1 MMLAIYFISTLASI
15 ALLFCAK
22 NRNQIV
28 ALSAIFYALQIYLAA
43 DIAMNHIGETQ
54 LNFFTFDNL
63 GVLCFIMLTVIS
75 ALTFYHSIRYL
86 DSETTSQFRV
96 YNQLLILLCSAITAT
111 YFANNLAVTWILIE
125 ATTIFAAGLIYHR
138 RNQKSLEATWK
149 YIFVCSTGI
158 AIAYLGILLISSAA
172 IDGELSYSALA
183 TAINSGNMLY
193 MKIAFIF
200 ILVGYSS
207 KMEIFPLY
215 TIGVDANLVC
225 PTPASALIS
234 SGLVNAGFV
243 AIFRVLMIYKDTPIF
258 SWVSNVLIV
267 AGVASLFIGVL
278 YLRQTNNYKRM
289 LSYSTVE
296 NMGIVAIG
304 LGIGGYGVYAAI
316 LHIVA
321 HSLIKSGMF
330 FQISQVGKKYG
341 TYRINRINDYLK
353 YCHVGGIAIILGAI
367 LLLAF
372 PPSGLFVSELMI
384 VRQVV
389 TLQKWWLLAVIV
401 LMLCI
406 AMYGVLNQVIKLS
419 YTESTRKTTDYK
431 IDIIGV
437 YLSFGL
443 IISSCILG
451 LWQPEWF
458 VEFVN
463 AILNMYRV

>member
-1 MMLAIYFISTLASI
+1 MLAIYFSLSI
-15 ALLFCAK
+15 A
-22 NRNQIV
+22 IV
-28 ALSAIFYALQIYLAA
+28 ALLSICKCRKYIIALSALFYALQLYCAQ
-43 DIAMNHIGETQ
+43 DIALNHIGDTQ
-54 LNFFTFDNL
+54 LNFFTFDSL
-63 GVLCFIMLTVIS
+63 GVLCFTLLAVIS
-75 ALTFYHSIRYL
+75 TLTFYHSIRYL
-86 DSETTSQFRV
+86 DTETTSQFRL
-96 YNQLLILLCSAITAT
+96 YNQLLILLCSAICAT

-125 ATTIFAAGLIYHR
+125 ATTIFAAGLIYNR
-138 RNQKSLEATWK
+138 RDQKSLEATWK

-172 IDGELSYSALA
+172 IDGDLSYSSLA
-183 TAINSGNMLY
+183 NAVKSGNMLY

-215 TIGVDANLVC
+215 TVGVDANLVC

-234 SGLVNAGFV
+234 SALVNAGFV
-243 AIFRVLMIYKDTPIF
+243 AIFRVLMIYKDSDIYE
-258 SWVSNVLIV
+258 WVSNSLIV
-267 AGVASLFIGVL
+267 AGVASLSVGVL

-304 LGIGGYGVYAAI
+304 LGVGGYAIYAAL

-321 HSLIKSGMF
+321 HSLIKSGLF

-341 TYRINRINDYLK
+341 TYRINRITNYLK
-353 YCHVGGIAIILGAI
+353 YSHIGGVAIIVGAI
-367 LLLAF
+367 VLLAF

-384 VRQVV
+384 LKQIV
-389 TLQKWWLLAVIV
+389 TLEKWWLLVIIV

-406 AMYGVLNQVIKLS
+406 AMHGVLNQVVKLS
-419 YTESTRKTTDYK
+419 YTESERKITDYK
-431 IDIIGV
+431 IDKIGV

-443 IISSCILG
+443 ILSSCVLG
-451 LWQPEWF
+451 IWQPEWF
-458 VEFVN
+458 VEFIN
-463 AILNMYRV
+463 SILNMYNV

>member
-1 MMLAIYFISTLASI
+1 MLAIYFLCTLTI
-15 ALLFCAK
+15 VTLLYFCK
-22 NRNQIV
+22 NRKNIV
-28 ALSAIFYALQIYLAA
+28 TFSALFYAFQLYFAGDMLF
-43 DIAMNHIGETQ
+43 NHMGETQ
-54 LNFFTFDNL
+54 LTFFTFDNL
-63 GVLCFIMLTVIS
+63 GVLCFTLLTVIS
-75 ALTFYHSIRYL
+75 ALTFYHSISYL
-86 DSETTSQFRV
+86 DTETISQFKL
-96 YNQLLILLCSAITAT
+96 YNQLLILLCCATTAT

-125 ATTIFAAGLIYHR
+125 ATTIFVSGLIYHR
-138 RNQKSLEATWK
+138 RDQKSLEATWE
-149 YIFVCSTGI
+149 YIFVCSTGV

-183 TAINSGNMLY
+183 VAIKSGNMLY

-215 TIGVDANLVC
+215 TVGVDANLVC

-243 AIFRVLMIYKDTPIF
+243 AIFRVLMMYKDTPIF
-258 SWVSNVLIV
+258 QWASNALIV
-267 AGVASLFIGVL
+267 AGVASLSIGVL

-304 LGIGGYGVYAAI
+304 LGIGGYGLYAAI
-316 LHIVA
+316 LHIIA

-353 YCHVGGIAIILGAI
+353 YCHTGGIAIIIGAI

-372 PPSGLFVSELMI
+372 PPSGMFISELMI
-384 VRQVV
+384 IQQIVM
-389 TLQKWWLLAVIV
+389 LEKWWLLIIIV

-406 AMYGVLNQVIKLS
+406 AMYGVLNRVVKLS
-419 YTESTRKTTDYK
+419 YSESKRKTTDYK
-431 IDIIGV
+431 IDNIGV
-437 YLSFGL
+437 ALSFAL
-443 IISSCILG
+443 ILSACLLG
-451 LWQPEWF
+451 IRQPEWLF
-458 VEFVN
+458 EFIN
-463 AILNMYRV
+463 SILNMYIV

>member
-1 MMLAIYFISTLASI
+1 MLTIYFLATLSI
-15 ALLFCAK
+15 VAVLCLAK
-22 NRNQIV
+22 DRKHTI
-28 ALSAIFYALQIYLAA
+28 ALSAIFYALQMYFAV
-43 DIAMNHIGETQ
+43 DIILNHIGETQ
-54 LNFFTFDNL
+54 LSFFTFDNL
-63 GVLCFIMLTVIS
+63 GVLCFSLLSVVS
-75 ALTFYHSIRYL
+75 AMTFYHSIRYL
-86 DSETTSQFRV
+86 DTETNAQFRL
-96 YNQLLILLCSAITAT
+96 YNQLLILLSCAITAT

-125 ATTIFAAGLIYHR
+125 ATTIFAAVIVYHR
-138 RNQKSLEATWK
+138 RDKKSLEATWK

-172 IDGELSYSALA
+172 VDGELSYVALA
-183 TAINSGNMLY
+183 STINSGNMLY

-215 TIGVDANLVC
+215 TVGVDANLVA

-243 AIFRVLMIYKDTPIF
+243 AIFRVFMIYKDTPIF
-258 SWVSNVLIV
+258 QWISNVLIV
-267 AGVASLFIGVL
+267 AGVASIFIGVL

-304 LGIGGYGVYAAI
+304 LGIGGYGLYAAI
-316 LHIVA
+316 LHVIA
-321 HSLIKSGMF
+321 HTLIKSGMF
-330 FQISQVGKKYG
+330 FQIAQVGKKYG

-353 YCHVGGIAIILGAI
+353 YCHIGGIAIIAGAI

-384 VRQVV
+384 VRQIVI
-389 TLQKWWLLAVIV
+389 LEKWWLLVVIV

-419 YTESTRKTTDYK
+419 YTESKRKTTNYK

-437 YLSFGL
+437 WLSFGL
-443 IISSCILG
+443 IIAACILG
-451 LWQPEWF
+451 LWQPVWF
-458 VEFVN
+458 VEFIN
-463 AILNMYRV
+463 EILNMYSV

>member
-1 MMLAIYFISTLASI
+1 MLAIYFISSFTI
-15 ALLFCAK
+15 VALLCLAK
-22 NRNQIV
+22 NRKTII
-28 ALSAIFYALQIYLAA
+28 ALSAIFYTFQLYCAGDVAL
-43 DIAMNHIGETQ
+43 NHIGETQ

-63 GVLCFIMLTVIS
+63 GALCFALLTVVS

-86 DSETTSQFRV
+86 DTETPSQFRL

-138 RNQKSLEATWK
+138 RDQKSLEATWK

-158 AIAYLGILLISSAA
+158 AIAYLGILLMSSAA
-172 IDGELSYSALA
+172 IDGELSYKALA
-183 TAINSGNMLY
+183 SAIKSGNMLY

-215 TIGVDANLVC
+215 TVGVDANLVC

-234 SGLVNAGFV
+234 SGLVNAGFI
-243 AIFRVLMIYKDTPIF
+243 AIFRVFMLYKETPIF
-258 SWVSNVLIV
+258 PWISNVLIV

-321 HSLIKSGMF
+321 HTLIKSGMF

-353 YCHVGGIAIILGAI
+353 YCHIGGIAIIAGAI
-367 LLLAF
+367 FLLAF

-384 VRQVV
+384 VRQIVI
-389 TLQKWWLLAVIV
+389 LEKWWLLIVMV

-419 YTESTRKTTDYK
+419 YTESKRKTTDYK

-437 YLSFGL
+437 CLSFAL
-443 IISSCILG
+443 ILSACILG
-451 LWQPEWF
+451 IWQPEWF
-458 VEFVN
+458 VEFIN
-463 AILNMYRV
+463 AILNMYEV